1 MRRGPENTFP
11 DGRRSPKHTDR
22 HGRPERC
29 RGDCPSPHARA
40 CRHQWKQ
47 AELQAAVRVA
57 VLAILAQGLHF
68 VEEFATG
75 FHEHFPELLGLTP
88 WSLRFFVSFNLFWLA
103 IWSLSVWGL
112 AARKRAALFPFWF
125 LGIGCV
131 ANGLAHP
138 LFSIITRGYFP
149 GLVTSLV
156 AGIVGVVLLR
166 WLLRVTDDHSP
177 VGTVRA

>member
-1 MRRGPENTFP
+1 
-11 DGRRSPKHTDR
+11 
-22 HGRPERC
+22 
-29 RGDCPSPHARA
+29 
-40 CRHQWKQ
+40 
-47 AELQAAVRVA
+47 
-57 VLAILAQGLHF
+57 
-68 VEEFATG
+68 
-75 FHEHFPELLGLTP
+75 LLGLTP